1 MINAELAKEY
11 NKLMEKA
18 KMLYSRYNL
27 LILLL
32 LAQKPMTGYE
42 LMGHISSI
50 WLGLL
55 EPGPST
61 IYPKLYAMVKAG
73 LIEGREEFRNNKRVI
88 VYSLTHYGK
97 TLLKAAFP
105 IAHKINQTI
114 TSLLVEAEKNLEDVE
129 PDPVAS
135 RIVWSILNEHQ

>member
-1 MINAELAKEY
+1 MNIELAREY
-11 NKLMEKA
+11 NELMKKA
-18 KMLYSRYNL
+18 KMLYSRYSL

-42 LMGHISSI
+42 IMGHISNI

-61 IYPKLYAMVKAG
+61 IYPKLYALVEAG
-73 LIEGREEFRNNKRVI
+73 LIEGREEVRKNKRVI

-97 TLLKAAFP
+97 ALLKAAFP
-105 IAHKINQTI
+105 IAYRISENIN
-114 TSLLVEAEKNLEDVE
+114 SLLKAADESLNDVE
-129 PDPVAS
+129 PDPVAN